1 MTTYYFADDGND
13 GNSGLTTSL
22 PKTSL
27 SHAATLVAAGNEIL
41 FKCGDR
47 WQLAS
52 GTTGWAIT
60 GKVLASECLIGV
72 WNDDVSPLKPLFDGG
87 TYLTSSDDANWTHL
101 GAGVWQRTLSATVTR
116 IFAGTTTTTV
126 TNESWGEPMSLQTSA
141 GNVNAEL
148 EYHNSSGV
156 ITIYTGS
163 VSVAPPTF
171 YDGLLCIGNGRAT
184 AEGVHL
190 LRCQNVTLENL
201 RFANAQNTVSIGCQG
216 TNDSDGI
223 ILRDV
228 ESHAAS
234 RLGSALRPDN
244 TTASGFWVR
253 NTELIR
259 CLADNHTAA
268 SENDNNSGNWGSNN
282 GISFTGQVI
291 DTEVV
296 DPIVRGGF
304 RHSSIQFQNDGT
316 TTIYTGSN
324 LNIYRTRQDMGIVYC
339 ESDYEHP
346 FDGNFTNWTVNG
358 LEIRT
363 PITRS
368 QFAGS
373 GTLKGVKFLGC
384 RQATHSQNI
393 GTDQILWFQNWSSPD
408 YRAMG
413 AITVDSCTIENPYGA
428 PIAMLEDRSAAGVSA
443 NAGWAAS
450 ALTFTRNRIIDLSP
464 GGSRTYSVDHQ
475 VQGSPFQAAATDTF
489 TSNIFITALTTC
501 IRHEESTGVF
511 TSRDVDTSAG
521 SLTASGNVRAAS
533 LALAGIVPRLR

>member
-234 RLGSALRPDN
+234 RLGSAFRTYN

-282 GISFTGQVI
+282 GISFTGQLTPSFEAASGTRPSSSRT
-291 DTEVV
+291 TE
-296 DPIVRGGF
+296 PRRSTREATSTSTAPGRTWGSCTA
-304 RHSSIQFQNDGT
+304 RAT
-316 TTIYTGSN
+316 TS
-324 LNIYRTRQDMGIVYC
+324 
-339 ESDYEHP
+339 
-346 FDGNFTNWTVNG
+346 
-358 LEIRT
+358 
-363 PITRS
+363 TRS
-368 QFAGS
+368 TATSPTGRSTGWRS
-373 GTLKGVKFLGC
+373 GLPSP
-384 RQATHSQNI
+384 AA
-393 GTDQILWFQNWSSPD
+393 SSP
-408 YRAMG
+408 G
-413 AITVDSCTIENPYGA
+413 
-428 PIAMLEDRSAAGVSA
+428 
-443 NAGWAAS
+443 
-450 ALTFTRNRIIDLSP
+450 
-464 GGSRTYSVDHQ
+464 
-475 VQGSPFQAAATDTF
+475 QG
-489 TSNIFITALTTC
+489 
-501 IRHEESTGVF
+501 R
-511 TSRDVDTSAG
+511 
-521 SLTASGNVRAAS
+521 
-533 LALAGIVPRLR
+533 